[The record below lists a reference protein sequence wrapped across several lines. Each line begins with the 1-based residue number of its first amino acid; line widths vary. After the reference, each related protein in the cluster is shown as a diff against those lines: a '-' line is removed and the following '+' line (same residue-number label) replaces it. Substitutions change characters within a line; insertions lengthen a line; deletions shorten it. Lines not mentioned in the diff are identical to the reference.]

1 MVSLFIKFLS
11 SPFENM
17 CSHMLFLVKSQSAVL
32 DSVDKQDFHICTYYP
47 IDYAVV
53 EVECGFTSECLQI
66 RAIFLVKPQ
75 SAVLHSVI

>member
-1 MVSLFIKFLS
+1 
-11 SPFENM
+11 M
-17 CSHMLFLVKSQSAVL
+17 CSHMIFLVKSQSAVL
-32 DSVDKQDFHICTYYP
+32 DSVVKQVFHIHTYYP

-75 SAVLHSVI
+75 SAVLYSVI